1 MKIMRYI
8 LIVVAALTVL
18 ASCSKSDKELLSGT
32 WGIQEMKK
40 DGEVAM
46 SLDPKEQQ
54 KIIDK
59 AWAKDGAMMEQM
71 GMDKAALAK
80 SMEEQS
86 KNLAKVTFVFGENG
100 KVKVSANDGKSKD
113 VFSPYTMNEE
123 KKEIT
128 IEEENK
134 DKLTY
139 TYTISDEQ
147 LILKQK
153 KDELIFKR
161 KS

>member
-1 MKIMRYI
+1 MRYI

-71 GMDKAALAK
+71 GMDKAALTK
-80 SMEEQS
+80 SMQEQS
-86 KNLAKVTFVFGENG
+86 KNLSKVTFVFGENG
-100 KVKVSANDGKSKD
+100 KVKVSANDGGKSKD

-139 TYTISDEQ
+139 TYTISEDQ

>member
-1 MKIMRYI
+1 
-8 LIVVAALTVL
+8 
-18 ASCSKSDKELLSGT
+18 
-32 WGIQEMKK
+32 
-40 DGEVAM
+40 
-46 SLDPKEQQ
+46 
-54 KIIDK
+54 
-59 AWAKDGAMMEQM
+59 
-71 GMDKAALAK
+71 
-80 SMEEQS
+80 
-86 KNLAKVTFVFGENG
+86 
-100 KVKVSANDGKSKD
+100 
-113 VFSPYTMNEE
+113 MNEE

-139 TYTISDEQ
+139 TYTISEDQ